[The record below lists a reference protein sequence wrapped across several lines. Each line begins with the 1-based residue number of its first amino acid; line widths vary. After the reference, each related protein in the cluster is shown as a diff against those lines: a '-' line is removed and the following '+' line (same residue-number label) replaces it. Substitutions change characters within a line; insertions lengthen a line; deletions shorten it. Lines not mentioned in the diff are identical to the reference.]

1 MDKEAFAK
9 AKAAAKAVAKAEAEA
24 MNAEPIADAMDED
37 EEGYDSVIPSFD
49 TASSAA
55 VASAPPETK
64 RALVDAAEEE
74 PFNLFDGL
82 MTSSPD
88 LASHIFP
95 TGQDLILDILFKL
108 PSAREL
114 ARVCGTCSMLRTLLK
129 SSCTE
134 KRCGIKLRTAG
145 GHLITELMYVSYEYG
160 DISLASTSY
169 DDICARVLDE
179 MDTFKAGMGFLCCGV
194 NAEGKEQI
202 FRIKNETHLKW
213 ALDAKIAEG
222 ADDFLILYANEHDL

>member
-1 MDKEAFAK
+1 
-9 AKAAAKAVAKAEAEA
+9 
-24 MNAEPIADAMDED
+24 
-37 EEGYDSVIPSFD
+37 
-49 TASSAA
+49 
-55 VASAPPETK
+55 
-64 RALVDAAEEE
+64 
-74 PFNLFDGL
+74 
-82 MTSSPD
+82 
-88 LASHIFP
+88 
-95 TGQDLILDILFKL
+95 
-108 PSAREL
+108 
-114 ARVCGTCSMLRTLLK
+114 MLRTLLK

-179 MDTFKAGMGFLCCGV
+179 MDTFKAGMGFLYCGV